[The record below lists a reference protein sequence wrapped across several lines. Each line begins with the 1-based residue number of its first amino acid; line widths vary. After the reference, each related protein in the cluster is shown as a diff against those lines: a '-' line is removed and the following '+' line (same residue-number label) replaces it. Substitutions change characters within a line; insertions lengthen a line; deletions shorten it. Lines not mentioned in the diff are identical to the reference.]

1 MVKKIALASLLACF
15 FGIEVFAQSND
26 GSVSGNI
33 QVDLQSSKDNP
44 SIGASEAP
52 EKLLMNSF
60 GNIQYDWNNFRAGL
74 RYEYYYPPMLGFNPN
89 YEGGG
94 LTYTFVQFKNDNI
107 DVTFGNFYDQF
118 GSGMVY
124 RTYEER
130 NLGYDNAMEGVRVK
144 YKIQDGVYL
153 KGIIG
158 KQRLFYDLG
167 PGIVRG
173 LDGEFTLNDFISP
186 LKDSKVRID
195 FGLSVVSKYQ
205 KDDGTTLIGSG
216 EFGDTLAL
224 LPENVAAVSARM
236 AINYGKF
243 AFDAEYVEKSQ
254 DPSTANGLIYK
265 RGTGILLNASYS
277 QKGFG
282 AVLSAKHIDNMDFR
296 SDRTEA
302 VQNLNINYLPALT
315 RQHAWALAT
324 LYPAATIPTGEM
336 GMQVDI
342 NYKVPKS
349 SNFLSGAF
357 AGAFISIGYS
367 NVYNIHR
374 DPIDGESTIG
384 GAGTEGY
391 KTDYFKVGTD
401 SLGNKDKFFEEFVFE
416 ISKKMNKK
424 LKMTGSYIYTFY
436 NNAVQQGAKSEQDH
450 IFSNVAIL
458 EAKYKLPKRKSI
470 RAEAQHLWTKQDHQ
484 NWVMGL
490 VEYTIPNYFVAVQSL
505 YNYGDEK
512 ELNYP
517 SISAGY
523 SKGPTK
529 IQGTYGKQRAGLF
542 CVGGVCREVPA
553 MDGFTVSITT
563 SF

>member
-1 MVKKIALASLLACF
+1 MVKKIALASLMACF
-15 FGIEVFAQSND
+15 FGIEVFAQSNE

-33 QVDLQSSKDNP
+33 QVDIQSSKENK

-52 EKLLMNSF
+52 ELLLMNGF
-60 GNIQYDWNNFRAGL
+60 GNIQYNWQNFRAGI
-74 RYEYYYPPMLGFNPN
+74 RYEYYYPPMLGFQPE

-94 LTYTFVQFKNDNI
+94 LTYKYVQFKNDNI

-118 GSGMVY
+118 GSGMIY

-130 NLGYDNAMEGVRVK
+130 NLGYDNAMEGIRVK

-153 KGIIG
+153 KGLIG

-173 LDGEFTLNDFISP
+173 LDGEFSLNDIFSP
-186 LKDSKVRID
+186 LEESKMRINLG
-195 FGLSVVSKYQ
+195 FSAVGKYQ
-205 KDDGTTLIGSG
+205 KDNGTTVIGL
-216 EFGDTLAL
+216 DTLAI
-224 LPENVAAVSARM
+224 LPENVAAISARL

-254 DPSTANGLIYK
+254 DPSTANNLIYK
-265 RGTGILLNASYS
+265 RGTGILMNASYT

-296 SDRTEA
+296 SDRTESI
-302 VQNLNINYLPALT
+302 QNLNINYLPALT

-324 LYPAATIPTGEM
+324 LYPAATIPNGEM
-336 GMQVDI
+336 GMQVDL
-342 NYKVPKS
+342 NYKVSKS
-349 SNFLSGAF
+349 SDFLGGAF
-357 AGAFISIGYS
+357 AGAYISMGYS
-367 NVYNIHR
+367 NVYNIHK
-374 DPIDGESTIG
+374 DYIG
-384 GAGTEGY
+384 GRGTEGY

-416 ISKKMNKK
+416 MSKKINKK

-436 NNAVQQGAKSEQDH
+436 NNDIQQGTKSKESH
-450 IFSNVAIL
+450 IFSNTAIL
-458 EAKYKLPKRKSI
+458 EAKYRLPNRKSI
-470 RAEAQHLWTKQDHQ
+470 RGELQHLWTQQDQ
-484 NWVMGL
+484 KNWVMGL
-490 VEYTIPNYFVAVQSL
+490 VEYTIPHYFVAVQSL
-505 YNYGDEK
+505 YNYGNEK

-517 SISAGY
+517 SLSAGY
-523 SKGPTK
+523 TKGTTK

-553 MDGFTVSITT
+553 MDGFTVTITT